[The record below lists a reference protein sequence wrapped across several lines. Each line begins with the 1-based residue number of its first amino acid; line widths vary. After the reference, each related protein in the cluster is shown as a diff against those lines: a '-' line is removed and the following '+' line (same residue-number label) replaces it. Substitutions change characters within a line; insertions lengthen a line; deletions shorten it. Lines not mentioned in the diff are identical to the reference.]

1 MLPTLSARH
10 HACNPGRRPAALPVL
25 AAGVLVM
32 LCAHS
37 AFAQEKVVF
46 ATNWK
51 AQAGQGGF
59 YQALADG
66 TYKKYGLDVE
76 IVQGGPM
83 VNNRPLL
90 PAGKIDFLMTG
101 NLLHSFDNLKNKVPT
116 VAVMS
121 AFQKDPQAIFAH
133 PGQGYASF
141 KDLTKAPVAFI
152 GKDGQFSFWQ
162 WMKAE
167 YGFRDEQLKPYAYN
181 IGPFLADKRSVQQG
195 YAIEEPLTIKA
206 KAGFDPVVFLLAD
219 NGFST
224 YSTTVEARAE
234 TVRTKPQLVQKF
246 VDASILGWTNYLYG
260 NNQAANELIKKANPD
275 MTDANLAGGVALMKQ
290 LGVVDSGEAQTLGI
304 GAMNEA
310 RVKDFF
316 EKMVKAG
323 LYKAGE
329 IDPTQAITTQ
339 FVNKGVGVDLRKQL
353 AGK

>member
-1 MLPTLSARH
+1 MSHLPLPERYGRVSSAINAVAGAAML
-10 HACNPGRRPAALPVL
+10 
-25 AAGVLVM
+25 
-32 LCAHS
+32 LCATS
-37 AFAQEKVVF
+37 LFAQEKVVF

-51 AQAGQGGF
+51 AQAAQGGF

-76 IVQGGPM
+76 IIQGGPM

-121 AFQKDPQAIFAH
+121 AFQKDPQAMFAH
-133 PGQGYASF
+133 PGQGYNSF
-141 KDLTKAPVAFI
+141 KDLAKAPVALI

-162 WMKAE
+162 WMKSE
-167 YGFRDEQLKPYAYN
+167 YGFKDEQLKPYTYN
-181 IGPFLADKRSVQQG
+181 IGPFLADKKSVQQG

-206 KAGFDPVVFLLAD
+206 KAGFDPLVFLLAD

-224 YSTTVEARAE
+224 YSTTVETRVDM
-234 TVRTKPQLVQKF
+234 VRSKPQLVQKF
-246 VDASILGWTNYLYG
+246 VDASILGWNNYLYG

-275 MTDANLAGGVALMKQ
+275 MSDANIAGSIVLMKQ
-290 LGVVDSGEAQTLGI
+290 MGIVDSGDAQTQGI
-304 GAMNEA
+304 GAMSEA

-329 IDPTQAITTQ
+329 IDPAQAITTQ
-339 FVNKGVGVDLRKQL
+339 FVNKGVGVELRKQL
-353 AGK
+353 TGK